1 MSWTTSLPHLQQSPT
16 LVMLRV
22 LARMR
27 NQSTRSAGLDGTLPY
42 AWHQVMQRIMKYCPC
57 IKKLM
62 FYYERKSNVLISSI
76 VCVCACVCVCV
87 CVMLVT
93 QSCPTLATQWI
104 VTHQTSLSMEI
115 SRQEYWNGLP
125 FPSPGIELQFPALR
139 GNSLPK

>member
-27 NQSTRSAGLDGTLPY
+27 NQSTRSAGIDGTLPY

-87 CVMLVT
+87 CYVSHSVVSN
-93 QSCPTLATQWI
+93 SCNPMDCNSPDFSVHGNFQARILEWVAI
-104 VTHQTSLSMEI
+104 PF
-115 SRQEYWNGLP
+115 SRD
-125 FPSPGIELQFPALR
+125 
-139 GNSLPK
+139 